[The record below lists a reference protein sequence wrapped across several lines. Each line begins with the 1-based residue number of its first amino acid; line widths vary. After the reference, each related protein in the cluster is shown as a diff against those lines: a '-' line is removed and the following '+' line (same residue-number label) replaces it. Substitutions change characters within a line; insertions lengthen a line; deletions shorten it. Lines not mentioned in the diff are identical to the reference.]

1 MLPTLRKTFRPV
13 RQKNL
18 AAKIKFGNLKKFDF
32 LKLDVCMLK
41 FGRLKTVEERKITGS
56 YGRRRAVNPVL
67 INVWEL
73 ETSEGFPTT
82 AHLSNRSL
90 WFTVVESRV
99 LQEWYRGTVN
109 RKAAF
114 LYTLNLSVLPTLGK
128 TFRPVWRKNLAAE
141 TKIRPNNKF
150 DFLKVLGSWKTL
162 LELGTMN
169 Q

>member
-1 MLPTLRKTFRPV
+1 MF
-13 RQKNL
+13 
-18 AAKIKFGNLKKFDF
+18 KI
-32 LKLDVCMLK
+32 
-41 FGRLKTVEERKITGS
+41 GRLKTVKERKITGS

-90 WFTVVESRV
+90 WFTSSLEESFAR
-99 LQEWYRGTVN
+99 
-109 RKAAF
+109 
-114 LYTLNLSVLPTLGK
+114 SVLYGK
-128 TFRPVWRKNLAAE
+128 QRTEELYLAAE

-150 DFLKVLGSWKTL
+150 DFLKVQYLGLWKTIL
-162 LELGTMN
+162 KLEQWTNRN